1 VVIAK
6 TSAQALPVDDGID
19 RDCLAAFASLATQFA
34 AG

>member
-1 VVIAK
+1 
-6 TSAQALPVDDGID
+6 LPVDDEID